1 VDDKRLI
8 IARRNGDPGNLPKL
22 NGCLLLQ
29 LVALIQAIEV
39 EVTQGIDARVW
50 LHAAVEFHHMG
61 RIKLLCVLIDVPE
74 DPHLQVE
81 TVIEVSR
88 KKVEE
93 RFCVIIAL
101 KTNFCGIVSL
111 CS

>member
-1 VDDKRLI
+1 MDDKRLI
-8 IARRNGDPGNLPKL
+8 IARGNGNPGNLPKL

-74 DPHLQVE
+74 DPHLQETSYHVSICLR
-81 TVIEVSR
+81 TVIEVPR
-88 KKVEE
+88 KNMEE
-93 RFCVIIAL
+93 
-101 KTNFCGIVSL
+101 S
-111 CS
+111 

>member
-1 VDDKRLI
+1 MDDKRLI
-8 IARRNGDPGNLPKL
+8 IARGNGDPSNLPKL

-81 TVIEVSR
+81 TQAMMLAYVYEQ
-88 KKVEE
+88 
-93 RFCVIIAL
+93 
-101 KTNFCGIVSL
+101 
-111 CS
+111 